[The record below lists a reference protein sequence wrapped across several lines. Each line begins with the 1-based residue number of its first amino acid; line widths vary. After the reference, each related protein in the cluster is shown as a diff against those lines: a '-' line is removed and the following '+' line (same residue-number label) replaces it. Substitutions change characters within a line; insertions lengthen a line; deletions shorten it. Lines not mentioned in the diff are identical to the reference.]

1 MKSYGGTIQ
10 NAGTQRYGRT
20 KKTRGGK
27 RDENERTYI
36 IYKNR
41 EGKGKRRREKEKDG
55 GKRKKTEGK
64 GKRRRKKK
72 RIFSFKMFC
81 TNILHR

>member
-41 EGKGKRRREKEKDG
+41 EGKGKRRR
-55 GKRKKTEGK
+55 
-64 GKRRRKKK
+64 KKK

>member
-1 MKSYGGTIQ
+1 MKSYGGTIQNIQ

-41 EGKGKRRREKEKDG
+41 K
-55 GKRKKTEGK
+55 GK

-72 RIFSFKMFC
+72 KNFFIQDVLHQYSSSLK
-81 TNILHR
+81 NLVHILPLNQ

>member
-41 EGKGKRRREKEKDG
+41 EGKGKKTEEE
-55 GKRKKTEGK
+55 KRKNAE
-64 GKRRRKKK
+64 KKYLQA
-72 RIFSFKMFC
+72 RG
-81 TNILHR
+81 NA